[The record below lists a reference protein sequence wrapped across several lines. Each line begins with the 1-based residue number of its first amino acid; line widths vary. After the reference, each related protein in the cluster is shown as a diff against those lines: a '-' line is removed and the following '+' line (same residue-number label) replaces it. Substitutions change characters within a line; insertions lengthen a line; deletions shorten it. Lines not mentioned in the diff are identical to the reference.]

1 MKGSGKEDTKESQE
15 AKEAK
20 AEEKEEK
27 DQKEGATNAEDRTSQ
42 ETVKLERE
50 GKALQ
55 KDLMEK
61 MDGPV
66 SRQDTGIV
74 GTLVSRRD
82 SGGSG
87 GRAMARH
94 RASKAKERE
103 EVSDRWHMKP
113 ASWHSSNLPM

>member
-27 DQKEGATNAEDRTSQ
+27 DQKEAATNVEDRTSQ

-50 GKALQ
+50 GKALP

-66 SRQDTGIV
+66 
-74 GTLVSRRD
+74 
-82 SGGSG
+82 
-87 GRAMARH
+87 
-94 RASKAKERE
+94 
-103 EVSDRWHMKP
+103 
-113 ASWHSSNLPM
+113 